1 MSQSFTIPGTLPGLN
16 EVVNASRANKY
27 KAAKLKKEAEK
38 LIVYSIKAAK
48 IHPMADVS
56 FIEFG
61 WFEPNRKRDPDN
73 IVSARKFIMDALQK
87 AGIIETDGWRLF
99 QAVDLLAPFNDLL
112 QVDKK
117 NPRIHVCIYGEI
129 RKVLL

>member
-27 KAAKLKKEAEK
+27 KAAKLKKDAEE
-38 LIVYSIKAAK
+38 LIVWSIKAAK
-48 IHPMADVS
+48 IHPVQDVS

-99 QAVDLLAPFNDLL
+99 RAGELLAPFNDLL
-112 QVDKK
+112 QVDKT
-117 NPRIHVCIYGEI
+117 NPHIQVCIYGEI
-129 RKVLL
+129 REAMI